1 MGCAAKLSRNLGVS
15 LSRSR
20 KTMKTAIL
28 RMLTAVVLVGGL
40 SFVQGAGKHANRATQ
55 NLGLNQDQQT
65 QVQSILQEQ
74 RQAMQDARAKG
85 APKSALKAIRQKTH
99 DRMAGVLN
107 PEQLQKFEAA
117 AKQRRGKGKA
127 KA

>member
-1 MGCAAKLSRNLGVS
+1 
-15 LSRSR
+15 
-20 KTMKTAIL
+20 MKTAIL

-127 KA
+127 KV